1 MKKYVYSFLP
11 MYNKVFN
18 WGRGDEVTNCITNSL
33 IRFADSCKDNG
44 LVEFIKR
51 EKNGILGLLLQPR
64 QFKGAG

>member
-1 MKKYVYSFLP
+1 

-18 WGRGDEVTNCITNSL
+18 WGGGDEVTNCITNNL

-51 EKNGILGLLLQPR
+51 EKNGILGLLLKPLSVQRNWLMLPTSD
-64 QFKGAG
+64 K